1 MIFEITRLGTRT
13 ILGSSNF
20 NSSSK
25 LIDTIDCETLKIGTE
40 SWIVPGFLTYNI
52 KAVVLIIL

>member
-25 LIDTIDCETLKIGTE
+25 LLDTMDCETL
-40 SWIVPGFLTYNI
+40 
-52 KAVVLIIL
+52 